1 VLDLRLVATLREVA
15 SRGSFSAAARALHFT
30 QPAVSR
36 QVAQLERAIG
46 TPLLVRSR
54 RGVTLTPAG
63 RLVVEHAETVQAQ
76 LVGLEEELA
85 RLSEGEQLDVSIGA
99 FPSAF
104 IGLVPELVRRLR
116 RRSSDAGIDLRRC
129 GHEEAVALVRR
140 ADLDLA
146 LVFARPE
153 YRRQPPGVR
162 IVDLVDEPMLALLP
176 REHPLAET
184 PEVALAEL
192 RDEPWIVG
200 APDPTSSI
208 IVSAC
213 LRAGFEPRIA
223 FETDDALTTESLVAA
238 GLGVSLS
245 SPWLAQALRADI
257 VLRPLAEPRPSRRVQ
272 AVLPDPPRPSST
284 LLLELATEVA
294 RGGSAAA

>member
-1 VLDLRLVATLREVA
+1 MLDLKLVATLQEVA
-15 SRGSFSAAARALHFT
+15 ARGSFSAAARDLHFT

-63 RLVVEHAETVQAQ
+63 RLVVEHAETVRAQ
-76 LVGLEEELA
+76 LVGLEEELT
-85 RLSEGEQLDVSIGA
+85 RLVAGEQVDVTIGA

-104 IGLVPELVRRLR
+104 IGLVPEIVRRLR
-116 RRSSDAGIDLRRC
+116 ERSPGAQIDLRRC
-129 GHEEAVALVRR
+129 GHEEAVTLVRR

-153 YRRQPPGVR
+153 YRRQPSGVR
-162 IVDLVDEPMLALLP
+162 IADLGDEPMLVLLP
-176 REHPLAET
+176 RGHPLAGLE
-184 PEVALAEL
+184 EVSLLDL
-192 RDEPWIVG
+192 RDEQWIVG

-208 IVSAC
+208 IVTAC
-213 LRAGFEPRIA
+213 HRAGFEPSIA
-223 FETDDALTTESLVAA
+223 FDTDDALATQSLVAA

-245 SPWLAQALRADI
+245 SPWLAQALRDD
-257 VLRPLAEPRPSRRVQ
+257 VVMRPLAEPRPRRRIQ
-272 AVLPDPPRPSST
+272 AVLPDPPRPSSA
-284 LLLELATEVA
+284 LLLEVASEVA
-294 RGGSAAA
+294 ALEPAS